1 MAHLIM
7 PVPMV
12 LAHSRK
18 QGYAV
23 AAVLTLGALVLRSL
37 LDPLLGGLLP
47 FYLFYFAVLAA
58 AAYGGYGPGVF
69 TVATGFLLGLFFF
82 VTPRYSLTLED
93 AHYRLT
99 ATRFLVV
106 ASFMVFVAGR
116 LHAGLVRY
124 RRRLA
129 DARSAE
135 AACRQEQ
142 RSAAE
147 AHHREVDRVKRFLAT
162 IAQELRTPMV
172 PVVDPLVVLERTGG
186 DAAAASALL
195 RAHRA
200 RSLRFVERLERLM
213 DLGGTARMRAAL
225 DRRPI
230 DLRRIVDQA
239 VARSRAAHGTPD
251 VRLDVPLDP
260 LLVHADALRLRRMME
275 DALDHLLAT
284 APAGQRLRARL
295 YRTHDEAVV
304 VFLPEGMQGTEVPG
318 TDGPLPDALMLARRI
333 AERHGGS
340 FRAQD
345 GLVVLR
351 LPSLPAPDPVMAPA
365 LPSRKAVADER
376 TGPVRV
382 LLCSDDAAFAEPLCT
397 LLNAQGHAAY
407 LVQDARDARTLAAT
421 DRSDVVLIDL
431 CTRAA
436 EGQHLA
442 RSIRAAAQGEGPV
455 LIAITDGRTD
465 GREST
470 LGGSV
475 GFSGRVPKPEALA

>member
-1 MAHLIM
+1 M
-7 PVPMV
+7 PAMV
-12 LAHSRK
+12 LARSRK

-23 AAVLTLGALVLRSL
+23 AAALTVGALMLRFL
-37 LDPLLGGLLP
+37 LDPFLGGLLP
-47 FYLFYFAVLAA
+47 FYVFYFAVLVA

-69 TVATGFLLGLFFF
+69 TLAAGFLFGLYFF

-106 ASFMVFVAGR
+106 AASMVFVAGR

-135 AACRQEQ
+135 AVCRQAQ
-142 RSAAE
+142 RSAEEEHRLEAE
-147 AHHREVDRVKRFLAT
+147 RGRRFLAT
-162 IAQELRTPMV
+162 IARELRLPMV
-172 PVVDPLVVLERTGG
+172 PMVDPLVVLERTGG
-186 DAAAASALL
+186 DAAVASALL
-195 RAHRA
+195 REHRA

-213 DLGGTARMRAAL
+213 DLGDTARMRAAL

-239 VARSRAAHGTPD
+239 AARSRAAHGALD

-260 LLVHADALRLRRMME
+260 LHVQADALRLRRMME

-295 YRTHDEAVV
+295 YRAHEEVVV
-304 VFLPEGMQGTEVPG
+304 VFLPEGAQEAGIPAM
-318 TDGPLPDALMLARRI
+318 DGPIPDALVLARRI

-340 FRAQD
+340 FHAD
-345 GLVVLR
+345 GGSVMLR
-351 LPSLPAPDPVMAPA
+351 LPLLPAPDLVMAPA

-376 TGPVRV
+376 TGPARV

-397 LLNAQGHAAY
+397 LLNGQGHAAY
-407 LVQDARDARTLAAT
+407 LVHDARDARTLVAT
-421 DRSDVVLIDL
+421 DRPDVVLIDL
-431 CTRAA
+431 YTRTA
-436 EGQHLA
+436 EGEHLA
-442 RSIRAAAQGEGPV
+442 RAIRAATGGEGPV
-455 LIAITDGRTD
+455 LIAIAPAGKDRSGIGEGPRGFTGR
-465 GREST
+465 
-470 LGGSV
+470 LA
-475 GFSGRVPKPEALA
+475 KPRALP

>member
-1 MAHLIM
+1 MSA
-7 PVPMV
+7 MV
-12 LAHSRK
+12 LARSRK

-23 AAVLTLGALVLRSL
+23 AAALTLGALMLRFL
-37 LDPLLGGLLP
+37 LDPFLGGLLP
-47 FYLFYFAVLAA
+47 FYVFYFAVLVA
-58 AAYGGYGPGVF
+58 AAYGGYGPGAF
-69 TVATGFLLGLFFF
+69 TLATGFLFGLYFFAA
-82 VTPRYSLTLED
+82 PRYSLMLED
-93 AHYRLT
+93 AHYRST
-99 ATRFLVV
+99 ALRYLVV
-106 ASFMVFVAGR
+106 AAFMVFVAGR

-124 RRRLA
+124 HRRLA

-135 AACRQEQ
+135 AVCRQEQ
-142 RSAAE
+142 RSAQEEHRLEAE
-147 AHHREVDRVKRFLAT
+147 RGRRFLAT
-162 IAQELRTPMV
+162 IARELRTPMV

-195 RAHRA
+195 REHRA

-213 DLGGTARMRAAL
+213 DLGGTARMRGTL

-239 VARSRAAHGTPD
+239 VGRSRVAHGTLD

-260 LLVHADALRLRRMME
+260 LHVQADALRLRRMME

-295 YRTHDEAVV
+295 YRAQDEAVV
-304 VFLPEGMQGTEVPG
+304 VLFPEGLQGAEVPAMDGPIG
-318 TDGPLPDALMLARRI
+318 TGPLPDTLVLARRI

-340 FRAQD
+340 FHVAG
-345 GLVVLR
+345 GLVMLR
-351 LPSLPAPDPVMAPA
+351 LPLLPAADLVMAPA
-365 LPSRKAVADER
+365 LPSRKAVADEH
-376 TGPVRV
+376 TGPARV

-407 LVQDARDARTLAAT
+407 LVHDARDARALAAT
-421 DRSDVVLIDL
+421 SRPDVVLIDL

-436 EGQHLA
+436 EGRHLA
-442 RSIRAAAQGEGPV
+442 RSIRAAAESEGPL
-455 LIAITDGRTD
+455 LIAITDGRA
-465 GREST
+465 
-470 LGGSV
+470 GGPEDPLEGPG